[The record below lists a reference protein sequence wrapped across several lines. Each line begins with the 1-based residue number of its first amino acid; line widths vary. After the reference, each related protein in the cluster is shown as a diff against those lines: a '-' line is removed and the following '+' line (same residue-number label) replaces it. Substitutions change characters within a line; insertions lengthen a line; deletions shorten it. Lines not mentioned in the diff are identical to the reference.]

1 MLIDTLTEPMSVGD
15 RWTIETDRKKSKE
28 MADAH
33 KLFYEDLVNEG
44 LYHPDTK
51 ISIVVKDFERVQKF
65 QVYAL
70 EAHMPDLI
78 QIPDEK
84 EILALDVKTDL
95 YKLLFHMNPNVELDD
110 LLNHPVFECLDS
122 IKYDEKTDKMY
133 LTTLLL
139 FMRAFPHK
147 FILEQHKKQ
156 TGEDLVPYHRRSL

>member
-1 MLIDTLTEPMSVGD
+1 MLIDTLTEPMSVED
-15 RWTIETDRKKSKE
+15 RWTIETDREKSKE

-33 KLFYEDLVNEG
+33 KLFYENLVNEG

-51 ISIVVKDFERVQKF
+51 ISIVVKEVQKF

-84 EILALDVKTDL
+84 KIFALDVKTGL
-95 YKLLFHMNPNVELDD
+95 CELLFHMNPDVEPDD
-110 LLNHPVFECLDS
+110 LLNHPVFEWFDS

-139 FMRAFPHK
+139 FMKAFPHI